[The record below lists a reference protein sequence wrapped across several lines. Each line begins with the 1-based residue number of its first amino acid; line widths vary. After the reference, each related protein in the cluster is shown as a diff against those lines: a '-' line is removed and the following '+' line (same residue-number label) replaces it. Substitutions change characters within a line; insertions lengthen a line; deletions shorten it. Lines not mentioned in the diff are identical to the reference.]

1 MVLCEASCQIA
12 TNAARLDVA
21 CGSNTVEER
30 SRADDHEQAGSNAT
44 NCVVSLRWRSRSQ
57 ASRDPAYHS
66 ATPTSHRAA

>member
-44 NCVVSLRWRSRSQ
+44 NCVVSLRWRSQ